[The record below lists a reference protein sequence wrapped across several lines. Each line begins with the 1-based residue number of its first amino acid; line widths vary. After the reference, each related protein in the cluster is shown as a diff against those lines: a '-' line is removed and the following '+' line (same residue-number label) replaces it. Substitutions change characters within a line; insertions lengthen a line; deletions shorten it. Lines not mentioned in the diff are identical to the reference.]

1 MTRSRSTR
9 ILVLAAGAAF
19 LALLDV
25 TVVNLAIPALG
36 RAYRGSDVTEL
47 SWVITAYA
55 TLFAALLAP
64 AGRLADVIGRRTL
77 YRVGVTGFALMSLAC
92 ALAPS
97 LPLLLV
103 ARGLQGAMAALMIPA
118 SLAILLADTPAE
130 QRTKSVALWS
140 AAGALAAAVG
150 PSLGG
155 VLVHAFGWRS
165 LFVINVPTG
174 LALAAA
180 AGVLPRPVRAH
191 TRLPDA
197 FGTVLLAS
205 GIGLV
210 ALGLSQSGVWGWGD
224 ARTIACLAGGVAS
237 IVAALQRSWRMPVP
251 AIDTSL
257 WKHRTFAFANV
268 ASLLYGASLYAGML
282 LGVLVLTELWHY
294 SELQAGLA
302 MTPGAISASVAA
314 VAASRIRS
322 PRNGVIAGALL
333 MAGTGLV
340 LAATLPTQP
349 DFLGYWLPL
358 GLLLGAGMGL
368 VTTGTSTAAAL
379 SLPPRSF
386 AAGNRAQPDG
396 ATGGRSVR
404 DRHPGDADRLNERR
418 DSGDLRARLP
428 VLRAGRGGRRS
439 RRTRARVAA
448 SPGPDDTP
456 SAGRRVRVGDRVEVT
471 LGHVGEGR
479 VQLVEDAR
487 RPAARPG
494 HRREVVGQLGVDHRK
509 AAELVHDARAG
520 HERVAVRQRG
530 QRAPLAQW
538 RELAV
543 ERLVALDQ
551 AAQIPGARDERRQ
564 PDDRVGVGGEQRRV
578 IGYAQ
583 LGEQPD
589 DLGRVV
595 VGRDP
600 DAALHRAEA
609 EEPQPPRQ
617 AGELESAVLGD
628 LVPEHGP
635 GPLVIAGVT
644 EREDPHVAL
653 GQQPVSALGQAV
665 VHQPA
670 VADALDQPVADETGQ
685 RHPGGALGEAELAEQ
700 DHQAA
705 GPDAVAEGPHVGA
718 EQRDRELLGLD
729 LLARGK
735 AAVRR
740 HAGAGAGAGAGAAV
754 GVQRDRAHEE

>member
-9 ILVLAAGAAF
+9 ILVLTAGAAF

-36 RAYRGSDVTEL
+36 RAYRGSDVTEP

-130 QRTKSVALWS
+130 ERTKSVALWS

-180 AGVLPRPVRAH
+180 AGVVPRPVRAR

-224 ARTIACLAGGVAS
+224 ARTIACLAGGAAS

-251 AIDTSL
+251 AIDTTL

-302 MTPGAISASVAA
+302 MTPGAISASIAA
-314 VAASRIRS
+314 LAASRIRS
-322 PRNGVIAGALL
+322 PRDGVIAGALL
-333 MAGTGLV
+333 MAGTGLL

-358 GLLLGAGMGL
+358 GLLLGAGIGL

-379 SLPPRSF
+379 SLPPRAF
-386 AAGNRAQPDG
+386 AAGTGLNQTARQVGG
-396 ATGGRSVR
+396 AFGIATLATLIGSK
-404 DRHPGDADRLNERR
+404 
-418 DSGDLRARLP
+418 
-428 VLRAGRGGRRS
+428 
-439 RRTRARVAA
+439 
-448 SPGPDDTP
+448 
-456 SAGRRVRVGDRVEVT
+456 SAGSVT
-471 LGHVGEGR
+471 TFEHVY
-479 VQLVEDAR
+479 LFC
-487 RPAARPG
+487 
-494 HRREVVGQLGVDHRK
+494 
-509 AAELVHDARAG
+509 
-520 HERVAVRQRG
+520 
-530 QRAPLAQW
+530 
-538 RELAV
+538 
-543 ERLVALDQ
+543 AL
-551 AAQIPGARDERRQ
+551 
-564 PDDRVGVGGEQRRV
+564 
-578 IGYAQ
+578 
-583 LGEQPD
+583 
-589 DLGRVV
+589 
-595 VGRDP
+595 
-600 DAALHRAEA
+600 
-609 EEPQPPRQ
+609 
-617 AGELESAVLGD
+617 
-628 LVPEHGP
+628 
-635 GPLVIAGVT
+635 
-644 EREDPHVAL
+644 
-653 GQQPVSALGQAV
+653 
-665 VHQPA
+665 
-670 VADALDQPVADETGQ
+670 
-685 RHPGGALGEAELAEQ
+685 
-700 DHQAA
+700 
-705 GPDAVAEGPHVGA
+705 
-718 EQRDRELLGLD
+718 
-729 LLARGK
+729 
-735 AAVRR
+735 
-740 HAGAGAGAGAGAAV
+740 AAV
-754 GVQRDRAHEE
+754 GVAIAGLGLVLRAAPAPTTRRQPAAAYASVTASK